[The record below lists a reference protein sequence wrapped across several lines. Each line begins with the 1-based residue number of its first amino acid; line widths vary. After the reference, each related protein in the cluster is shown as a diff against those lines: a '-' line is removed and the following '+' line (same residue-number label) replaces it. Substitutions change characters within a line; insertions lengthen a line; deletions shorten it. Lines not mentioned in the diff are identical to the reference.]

1 MLAWAASPPANA
13 LEQATWCARARDAL
27 PPVCEGCRAPRP
39 CADERAATWALL
51 GELRLRG
58 GGGARPR
65 SAGPRVKRGEEHSA
79 AAGIPELPAFRY
91 VPYEEKGRRRSQG
104 GGDHRKSK
112 WRRGHQEEENEPI
125 TEGEIDV
132 GQLMEIDEDRVNA
145 LLQRQHTSAKS
156 MRRKEARKKEKDTS
170 TTLERIARLDPRK
183 RSGEEWVNAE
193 MRGQSFHDMRQ
204 QVIEARKRMG
214 QASLVN

>member
-1 MLAWAASPPANA
+1 M
-13 LEQATWCARARDAL
+13 
-27 PPVCEGCRAPRP
+27 
-39 CADERAATWALL
+39 
-51 GELRLRG
+51 
-58 GGGARPR
+58 
-65 SAGPRVKRGEEHSA
+65 
-79 AAGIPELPAFRY
+79 
-91 VPYEEKGRRRSQG
+91 
-104 GGDHRKSK
+104 
-112 WRRGHQEEENEPI
+112 
-125 TEGEIDV
+125 